1 MEADSINLASSLD
14 RKFAFQRLDN
24 ALLILSAFVN
34 VVFALGN
41 SAYGSGF
48 LSIGVPLYLIAWAMP
63 VWSGY
68 FLGAVLRKNLVDRI
82 RGWIYLLGG
91 VSTYFFAFAA
101 LPWIPLPLGPN
112 QFDPFIVQK
121 TVLMVLFFNLVCL
134 FIALIFCTILVRRLF
149 GMALSQDEV
158 LHIDLRSKAFLF
170 TYAATYFFGSMSSLY
185 IWDALRRILSPEVIS
200 VELLMYSGV
209 AFFLI
214 GLLCEALATKAT
226 KNEKLQTPATIHAST
241 VYEALSLERR

>member
-1 MEADSINLASSLD
+1 MEANSRNLASSLD

-24 ALLILSAFVN
+24 ALLILSSFVN

-48 LSIGVPLYLIAWAMP
+48 LSISVPLYLIAWAMP

-68 FLGAVLRKNLVDRI
+68 FLGAVLRKNLTDRI
-82 RGWIYLLGG
+82 RGWIYLLAG

-101 LPWIPLPLGPN
+101 LPWIPLPLGPS
-112 QFDPFIVQK
+112 QLDPFIVLK
-121 TVLMVLFFNLVCL
+121 TILTVLLYNLVFL
-134 FIALIFCTILVRRLF
+134 FVVLILCTILVRRLF

-158 LHIDLRSKAFLF
+158 SHIDLGSKAFLF
-170 TYAATYFFGSMSSLY
+170 TYTATYFFSSMSSLY

-209 AFFLI
+209 AFFLT
-214 GLLCEALATKAT
+214 GLLFEALATKAT
-226 KNEKLQTPATIHAST
+226 RNEKLQTPATMYAPT
-241 VYEALSLERR
+241 VYEAHSLEQH